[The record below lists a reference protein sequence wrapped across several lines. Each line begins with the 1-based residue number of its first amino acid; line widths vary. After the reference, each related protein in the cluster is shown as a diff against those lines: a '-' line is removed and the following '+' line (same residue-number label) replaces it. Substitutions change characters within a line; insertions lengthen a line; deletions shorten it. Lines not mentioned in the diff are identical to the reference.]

1 MKVMAIFILFS
12 LIFAFYPKEEFKDGE
27 WNKTYGEFEYNYAE
41 DFVELK
47 DGFLIVG
54 SSCHNEF
61 DGWIFKVD
69 ENGNEI
75 WSKFYGGKKE
85 DILQSVVEAKGGY
98 IAVGYTLSY
107 GRGDADFW
115 VLKIDKDGNEI
126 WNKTYGS
133 KYVEYADYIVKGEN
147 SYIIAG
153 QKIEND
159 NYMTWV
165 LKIDENGEEIW
176 NKTYDIFGY
185 VSFIKKI
192 DNGYILGGETAFY
205 GCLAK
210 IDENGNIKWVRIYDG
225 IDIIKDIEY
234 AANGYILL
242 GSSHIIKTDWKGNK
256 EWIKKLN
263 SRIDIGNS
271 ILKIEDNRYI
281 IAGGTSCGAGG
292 EDAFLIKIDDN
303 GDEIWNKTFGGRMN
317 DIAVKVIKRGEIY
330 FVLGNTESFSSG
342 WKAWLIKCYDY
353 LPPKIE
359 IVKPK
364 EGYLYVFDREISYI
378 GETFIIGKITTC
390 AEANEKMD
398 RVEIYIDKKEYALKP
413 EKIFYNSPYVFTWD
427 EKAFGIRYSYGL
439 EVVAYYSNASANSVD
454 RIYFKIINW

>member
-1 MKVMAIFILFS
+1 M
-12 LIFAFYPKEEFKDGE
+12 
-27 WNKTYGEFEYNYAE
+27 
-41 DFVELK
+41 
-47 DGFLIVG
+47 
-54 SSCHNEF
+54 
-61 DGWIFKVD
+61 
-69 ENGNEI
+69 
-75 WSKFYGGKKE
+75 
-85 DILQSVVEAKGGY
+85 VEAKGGY

-107 GRGDADFW
+107 GKGNADFW
-115 VLKIDKDGNEI
+115 ILKIDKDGNEI

-133 KYVEYADYIVKGEN
+133 KYIEYADHIVKGEN
-147 SYIIAG
+147 GYIITG

-165 LKIDENGEEIW
+165 LKIDENGNEIW
-176 NKTYDIFGY
+176 NKSYDIFDCI
-185 VSFIKKI
+185 FCIKKI
-192 DNGYILGGETAFY
+192 DDGYILGGEIAFY
-205 GCLAK
+205 GCLMK

-263 SRIDIGNS
+263 SRIDIANS
-271 ILKIEDNRYI
+271 ILKIADNLYI
-281 IAGGTSCGAGG
+281 IAGGTSLGAGG
-292 EDAFLIKIDDN
+292 EDAFLIKIDEN
-303 GDEIWNKTFGGRMN
+303 GNEIWNKTFGGRMN
-317 DIAVKVIKRGEIY
+317 DIAIKVIKRGESY

-342 WKAWLIKCYDY
+342 RKAWLIKCYDY
-353 LPPKIE
+353 PPPKIE

-378 GETFIIGKITTC
+378 RKTFIIGKITIC
-390 AEANEKMD
+390 AEASKKMD
-398 RVEIYIDKKEYALKP
+398 KVEIYIDKKEYALKP
-413 EKIFYNSPYVFTWD
+413 KKIFYNPPYVFTWD
-427 EKAFGIRYSYGL
+427 EKAIGIRYSYGL